1 MLGKAKHTQSIC
13 TNPPDLTHFMAALQV
28 IPGMILE
35 LNVEKKEKTMKY
47 YNYALPVY
55 SLYFYFTHSNALQ
68 LSCIKVAHGAMK
80 LKLLVAN
87 SVLITTT
94 RELQ

>member
-1 MLGKAKHTQSIC
+1 MVGKDKHTQSIC

-47 YNYALPVY
+47 YNYALY

-94 RELQ
+94 RELQR

>member
-1 MLGKAKHTQSIC
+1 MVGIAKHTQSIC

>member
-1 MLGKAKHTQSIC
+1 MVGIAKHTQSIC

-47 YNYALPVY
+47 YNYALY

-94 RELQ
+94 RELQR

>member
-1 MLGKAKHTQSIC
+1 MVGKAKHTQSIC
-13 TNPPDLTHFMAALQV
+13 TNPPDLTRFMAALQV
-28 IPGMILE
+28 IPGMVLE

-47 YNYALPVY
+47 YNYALY
-55 SLYFYFTHSNALQ
+55 SLYFYFTHSNTLQ

-94 RELQ
+94 RELQR